1 MMLRFAICDD
11 EKEMRT
17 NLAGQ
22 IRAILESLDIKVELF
37 SYADSVALLEAHTKL
52 YFDAVFLDIE
62 MEGLSGLE
70 AAEKLREQNDN
81 VRIIFVTDHD
91 DMVFQSL
98 QYTPLRFVRK
108 SKVSEELNEAVI
120 SVLTD
125 VSRVQ
130 ERYCLETKEG
140 IRQITIQDILYFE
153 VLGHLTTCHMKNG
166 CIELRETLKKIEEDL
181 KVHGFVRTHNSYLV
195 NCRYIEAVEKK
206 EVLLTEDG
214 LRIPLS
220 RQKQELVKQQLM
232 QSMRR

>member
-1 MMLRFAICDD
+1 MLRFAICDD
-11 EKEMRT
+11 EKEMRA

-22 IRAILESLDIKVELF
+22 IRAILESLDIKAELF
-37 SYADSVALLEAHTKL
+37 SYADSAALLEAHAKL

-62 MEGLSGLE
+62 MEGMSGLE

-120 SVLTD
+120 GVLTD

-140 IRQITIQDILYFE
+140 MRQIAIQDILYFE
-153 VLGHLTTCHMKNG
+153 VLGHMTTCHMKNG

-195 NCRYIEAVEKK
+195 NVRYIEAVDKK

-214 LRIPLS
+214 VCIPLS

-232 QSMRR
+232 LSMRR